1 MLTEAA
7 GMTHGSLY
15 SQFGSKERL
24 VEEALEH
31 AIATSGRTTAGT
43 ATLHPRGRAASR
55 LTPTCCVTPAALRW
69 PMRGMI
75 RGLFRIGLGIGLFS
89 TPSSTPNLPQPASR
103 TFGGSRS
110 PPNDRGER
118 PSGRPSAA
126 RRGLARRKWQV
137 TPGSGLM
144 RQHGSHD

>member
-55 LTPTCCVTPAALRW
+55 PPHA
-69 PMRGMI
+69 
-75 RGLFRIGLGIGLFS
+75 
-89 TPSSTPNLPQPASR
+89 ASR
-103 TFGGSRS
+103 LRLCAGQQG
-110 PPNDRGER
+110 
-118 PSGRPSAA
+118 A
-126 RRGLARRKWQV
+126 
-137 TPGSGLM
+137 
-144 RQHGSHD
+144 